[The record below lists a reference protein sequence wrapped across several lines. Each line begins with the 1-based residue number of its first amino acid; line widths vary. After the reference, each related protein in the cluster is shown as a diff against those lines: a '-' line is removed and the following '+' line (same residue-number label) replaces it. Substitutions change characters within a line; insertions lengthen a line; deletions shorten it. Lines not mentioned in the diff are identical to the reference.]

1 MASPLLWSPPWWHR
15 SPRRCPLA
23 AHEEKTGDITIVH
36 PWSRPAPQGQNGVIY
51 LEIRNGGAVD
61 DRLIGVSMPLA
72 EKVELHRSTME
83 DGIHRM
89 EKVES
94 IVVPAGGTVELAP
107 GGLHVM
113 LIGLKF
119 MLMAE
124 ETISRHSHLRAGG
137 RHHGDGCR
145 GDPRRRR
152 PLKSVTSTATEGVCS
167 DACQSPRRWPLSR
180 SKR

>member
-1 MASPLLWSPPWWHR
+1 MAWFCGVAVALVAALASLATAV
-15 SPRRCPLA
+15 PLA
-23 AHEEKTGDITIVH
+23 AHEEKTAHITIVH

-51 LEIRNGGAVD
+51 LEIRNDGEVD
-61 DRLIGVSMPLA
+61 DRLTGVSTPLA
-72 EKVELHRSTME
+72 ERVELHRSTME

-94 IVVPAGGTVELAP
+94 ITVPAGGAVELAP

-124 ETISRHSHLRAGG
+124 ETVPVTLTFERAGDVTATFAVETPSG
-137 RHHGDGCR
+137 GDSGDGH
-145 GDPRRRR
+145 GH
-152 PLKSVTSTATEGVCS
+152 
-167 DACQSPRRWPLSR
+167 
-180 SKR
+180 

>member
-1 MASPLLWSPPWWHR
+1 MVWLRGTAIGLIAVVVAAATAV
-15 SPRRCPLA
+15 PLA
-23 AHEEKTGDITIVH
+23 AHEEKTAHITLVH

-51 LEIRNGGAVD
+51 LEIRNDGEVD
-61 DRLIGVSMPLA
+61 DRLIGVSTPLA

-94 IVVPAGGTVELAP
+94 IAVPAGGTVALAP

-113 LIGLKF
+113 LAGLKF

-124 ETISRHSHLRAGG
+124 ETIPVTLTFEQAGDVTATFAVEPPSAG
-137 RHHGDGCR
+137 DSGDGH
-145 GDPRRRR
+145 GH
-152 PLKSVTSTATEGVCS
+152 
-167 DACQSPRRWPLSR
+167 
-180 SKR
+180 

>member
-1 MASPLLWSPPWWHR
+1 MTWFGGVAVALVAALASLATAV
-15 SPRRCPLA
+15 PLA
-23 AHEEKTGDITIVH
+23 AHEEKTGDITIIH

-72 EKVELHRSTME
+72 EKVELHRSTVE

-94 IVVPAGGTVELAP
+94 IAVPAGGTAELAP

-124 ETISRHSHLRAGG
+124 EVLPFTLTFEQAG
-137 RHHGDGCR
+137 DI
-145 GDPRRRR
+145 
-152 PLKSVTSTATEGVCS
+152 TATVTVETRGGGDHS
-167 DACQSPRRWPLSR
+167 SQGDHDHSASSGHDH
-180 SKR
+180 